1 MFPGAVRRPSCFWIC
16 RVAGFRFCLGVL
28 KLKICFK
35 CKVNIC
41 YSVRNS
47 LVICRVSWGRE
58 LPCESISILFLYVEA
73 SRKGRF
79 KVLEFKHLPETL
91 EGFLSNVHGRKLPP
105 LHLQSLLLSWAC
117 VCCCC
122 ITALQWAVAGVP
134 QLEFPPCKKLCWTTP
149 VQPACAS
156 STCQNVLEIG
166 CVCNM
171 KNLPRC
177 CFTFQT
183 LSVWWQDYPGWARCL
198 FSLNTGPS
206 LVFVCGILL
215 LGNLTFLRKLIWSKK
230 PWIIKCWI
238 KVLLEKRCLCAY
250 HIHCTQM

>member
-35 CKVNIC
+35 CRVNIC

-134 QLEFPPCKKLCWTTP
+134 QLEFPPCKKLCWTTSCP
-149 VQPACAS
+149 ASLCFEHVPECSGDWMCVQHEKPS
-156 STCQNVLEIG
+156 LLLFYLPNSE
-166 CVCNM
+166 CVVAR
-171 KNLPRC
+171 LPR
-177 CFTFQT
+177 
-183 LSVWWQDYPGWARCL
+183 LG
-198 FSLNTGPS
+198 SLLIFFKHRTS